1 MQNIEEQQEVNSHPQ
16 LIITEEI
23 RSYIYDVA
31 KWANFLAVVGFVI
44 AAFMLLAALTI
55 GTAMNTNPQ
64 VAAMMGTLG
73 NVGSTAIT
81 VVFIAYGLAIF
92 YPSLLLSKYARKT
105 KIGVLYGEQESLNES
120 FSALKSLFK
129 YWGVIVIIL
138 IGLNLLSVFTKAF
151 GV

>member
-1 MQNIEEQQEVNSHPQ
+1 MQNIEEQEEVNSHPQ

-31 KWANFLAVVGFVI
+31 RWANFLAVVGFVI

-81 VVFIAYGLAIF
+81 IVFIAYGLAIF
-92 YPSLLLSKYARKT
+92 YPSLLLSRYARKT

-129 YWGVIVIIL
+129 YWGIIVIIL

>member
-1 MQNIEEQQEVNSHPQ
+1 MQNIEEQEEVNSHPQ

-81 VVFIAYGLAIF
+81 IVFIAYGLAIF
-92 YPSLLLSKYARKT
+92 YPSLLLSRYARKT

-129 YWGVIVIIL
+129 YWGIIVIIL